1 MSHSNTRAEVVY
13 KVISNLWKREFC
25 LEKVIVCPVYAT
37 PVLVWIVSGARTES
51 LASGRGFFWLHR
63 ETKVMEMEVKNVLIL
78 ALGIAN
84 TKGKKGQRD
93 KRGRE
98 EQRKTKK
105 LNRCSDVVAI

>member
-1 MSHSNTRAEVVY
+1 M
-13 KVISNLWKREFC
+13 WKREFC

-63 ETKVMEMEVKNVLIL
+63 ETKVMEMEVKSVLIL

-84 TKGKKGQRD
+84 TKEKRD
-93 KRGRE
+93 KDTRE
-98 EQRKTKK
+98 AEKNRERQR
-105 LNRCSDVVAI
+105 S

>member
-1 MSHSNTRAEVVY
+1 M
-13 KVISNLWKREFC
+13 WKREFC

-63 ETKVMEMEVKNVLIL
+63 ETKVMEMEVKSILIL

-84 TKGKKGQRD
+84 TKEKKDKDTREAEKNGDRQR
-93 KRGRE
+93 
-98 EQRKTKK
+98 
-105 LNRCSDVVAI
+105 S

>member
-1 MSHSNTRAEVVY
+1 M
-13 KVISNLWKREFC
+13 WKREFC

-63 ETKVMEMEVKNVLIL
+63 ETKVMEMEVKSVLIL

-84 TKGKKGQRD
+84 TKEKKKDKDTREAEKNGERQR
-93 KRGRE
+93 
-98 EQRKTKK
+98 
-105 LNRCSDVVAI
+105 S

>member
-1 MSHSNTRAEVVY
+1 M
-13 KVISNLWKREFC
+13 WKREFC

-63 ETKVMEMEVKNVLIL
+63 ETKVMEMEVKSVLIL

-84 TKGKKGQRD
+84 TKEKRTKTQERQR
-93 KRGRE
+93 KR
-98 EQRKTKK
+98 RKTKQ
-105 LNRCSDVVAI
+105 LNGCSDVVAI